1 MLSHLF
7 NNKKAQGGILDWIQ
21 EHIFI
26 LISAIAITVFL
37 ALFFKGC
44 EPTASDEACF
54 EQLRIQNYFASK
66 IKEAE
71 IAKDI
76 PDACIPKEPE
86 IIEYKDPTKAE
97 FEVTNLMKRC
107 WDKWGGG
114 KYHLPLPLGP
124 GIQCVP
130 CYTFQPKNL
139 KEPIKKETI
148 ASDMKN
154 VYLPNGKSL
163 FSSINGDILELVAE
177 NPSLTP
183 DIKPG
188 QYYLVMLAEFSPGWL
203 AERVGQAEY
212 WVADK
217 ISSGKLSEA
226 TGVQNIEELRFQV
239 VYVDEQNQA
248 GQCRLLE
255 GWSGERLT
263 S

>member
-1 MLSHLF
+1 MFSQLF
-7 NNKKAQGGILDWIQ
+7 TNKKAQGGILDWIQ

-26 LISAIAITVFL
+26 LISAISITVFL
-37 ALFFKGC
+37 ALFFQGC
-44 EPTASDEACF
+44 EPAASDEACF

-76 PDACIPKEPE
+76 PDACVPKEPE
-86 IIEYKDPTKAE
+86 IIEYKDQTKAE

-154 VYLPNGKSL
+154 MYLPNGKSL
-163 FSSINGDILELVAE
+163 FAYINGDILELVAE

-183 DIKPG
+183 DIRPG
-188 QYYLVMLAEFSPGWL
+188 QYYTVMLAEFSPGWL

-217 ISSGKLSEA
+217 ISGGKLSEA

-239 VYVDEQNQA
+239 VYIDEQNQA